1 MNTRTSSNNKLQKA
15 EEVFKNQANRAIVAA
30 LEVCA
35 RCGLCAETCHYHV
48 VDPRAEHAPAYRGEL
63 LRRLYRR
70 WYDPIGKIFP
80 KWVGAADLTEIDLQE
95 LAHVAFMTCT
105 LCRRCALNCPMGI
118 DTAELVR
125 TLRAMLTA
133 TGYAPEILEQ
143 LADAAIQRE
152 ESVEFFKDFFLEQI
166 GQLEK
171 ELQDRTG
178 DPQARIPVGKEG
190 AEILYVALSGAHTIL
205 PAAQIFH
212 QAGANWSLSLFE
224 AANYGVFLNDQARAK
239 AIAGRVVNEAK
250 RLGVK
255 ELVIAECGHA
265 YATFRWSVPDW
276 FAPFPF
282 RVRSILE
289 VVAEYL
295 KEGLLAVN
303 PSANPEPVTYHDSCN
318 LARSGGIVE
327 EPRFILKRVV
337 EDFREMTPHGYENYC
352 CGGGGGLVA
361 NLDAM
366 EVRVRAGAP
375 KAQQVRATGARKVA
389 VACDNCRLQ
398 LGDLNEH
405 YNLGV
410 EVIGVTELVC
420 NALIKPRS

>member
-1 MNTRTSSNNKLQKA
+1 MSTTIPSSDNKLHKA
-15 EEVFKNQANRAIVAA
+15 REVFQGQATRALVAA

-48 VDPRAEHAPAYRGEL
+48 ADPKVEHTPAYRGEV
-63 LRRLYRR
+63 LRRFYRR
-70 WYDPIGKIFP
+70 WHDPLGRLFP
-80 KWVGAADLTEIDLQE
+80 KWVGAAALTEADLQK
-95 LAHVAFMTCT
+95 LAHVAFETCS

-125 TLRAMLTA
+125 SLRAMLTA

-152 ESVEFFKDFFLEQI
+152 ESIEFFKESYLEQI
-166 GQLEK
+166 GGLEK
-171 ELQDRTG
+171 ELQARTG
-178 DPQARIPVGKEG
+178 DPQARISVAKDG

-205 PAAQIFH
+205 PAAEIFH
-212 QAGANWSLSLFE
+212 EAGANWTLSLYE
-224 AANYGVFLNDQARAK
+224 ASNYGVFLSDLARAR
-239 AIAGRVVNEAK
+239 AIAGRIVNEAR

-255 ELVIAECGHA
+255 ELVITECGHA

-276 FAPFPF
+276 FGPLPF

-289 VVAEYL
+289 VVADYL
-295 KEGLLAVN
+295 KEGRLKVD
-303 PSANPEPVTYHDSCN
+303 PRANPEPVTYHDSCN
-318 LARSGGIVE
+318 LARNGGVVE

-337 EDFREMTPHGYENYC
+337 QDFREMTPHGYENYC

-366 EVRVRAGAP
+366 EVRLKAGWP
-375 KAQQVRATGARKVA
+375 KAQQIQATGARKVA

-398 LGDLNEH
+398 IGDLSEH
-405 YNLGV
+405 YGLGV
-410 EVIGVTELVC
+410 EATGVCDLVC
-420 NALIKPRS
+420 NALVKN